1 MYVESTATQ
10 QAVLSG
16 GTIHEAIKKNAYSET
31 SHSFSHIAQL
41 PLFASLA
48 PMQRVMLL
56 SNGTLTDILQ
66 AFTLEEIGVH
76 KLTEEQILGGGSNL
90 LELSP
95 NENVLERSVVLY
107 GKRTSRSYV
116 YAESLIALERLPRG
130 LAKELQE
137 GSEPLGRL
145 QLKHRLETFKELI
158 DFRIGKSEKASE
170 FLESNLR
177 FLIRSYRVY
186 VKERPCIVIHEYF
199 PAS

>member
-31 SHSFSHIAQL
+31 SHSFSHIVQL
-41 PLFASLA
+41 PFFASLA

-76 KLTEEQILGGGSNL
+76 KLTEAQSVSRSNL

-95 NENVLERSVVLY
+95 NEKVLERSVVLY